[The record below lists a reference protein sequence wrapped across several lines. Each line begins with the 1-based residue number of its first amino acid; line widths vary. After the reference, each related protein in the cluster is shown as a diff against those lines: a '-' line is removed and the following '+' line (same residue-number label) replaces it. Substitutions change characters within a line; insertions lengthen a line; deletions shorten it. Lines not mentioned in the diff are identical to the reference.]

1 MENFASRNFRPI
13 IYSAVLALLVFG
25 CVGFL
30 WIGGFLQQSELW
42 FYDNFTAEASNPK
55 AEDNRISLV
64 LLDEKDIESYD
75 YPLRDQLLSVLLEKI
90 ESGHPALIGIDLYRD
105 LPEPR
110 NGSEASILNQTL
122 TRYPNIIG
130 IFLFGTEKQPF
141 RIPPPAALRQDL
153 SRCGFND
160 FPIDYKT
167 VRRAFLYLP
176 DSCDYASFACLLA
189 QNYLANEKGI
199 TPTTDGP
206 YMRIGKTTFRRFRS
220 NDSGYVNAAD
230 GGYQFML
237 DFRGPRTFT
246 TRSISETLKL
256 PSADVF
262 KDQIVIIGGGSDSAR
277 DAVDTPIGEGVP
289 GPMVHAQIVNQ
300 ILRAALNGDQSRGT
314 FTPPVK
320 WLWAFF
326 WCVAGCLS
334 GFCLRSHILYGFATV
349 AGVAAVIGSAWLLFL
364 AGWWV
369 PVVAPGLAFMLTS
382 VSVKSYTAYYGEQQ
396 RANLM
401 KLFSQHVA
409 PDVAEM
415 LWDERDKFLQG
426 GRPSAQR
433 LSATVLF
440 TDLQGYSTMSEK
452 LSPQEL
458 MDWVNECLGS
468 LAQHVGKN
476 GGIINKYIGDAIMA
490 VFGIPVP
497 RTTPAQIA
505 HDARNAVTCAVEM
518 AEEISRLNRQ
528 WLAQGKSAARMRI
541 GIHTGELM
549 AGVLGS
555 EDRLEYTVI
564 GDAVNISARLEGVDK
579 ENKMSGGLSEECRIL
594 ISESTFVYVT
604 DDFIFE
610 QLGYEA
616 LKGREEKTL
625 IYKVLARKNNGGT
638 NIA

>member
-1 MENFASRNFRPI
+1 MENFGSRGIRPI

-25 CVGFL
+25 CVGAL

-42 FYDNFTAEASNPK
+42 FYDNFTAQASNPK

-75 YPLRDQLLSVLLEKI
+75 YPLRDQMLSALLEKI

-130 IFLFGTEKQPF
+130 IFLFGTPQQPF

-176 DSCDYASFACLLA
+176 DTCDYASFACLLA
-189 QNYLANEKGI
+189 QSYLANEKGI

-206 YMRIGKTTFRRFRS
+206 YMRLGKTTFRRFRS

-246 TRSISETLKL
+246 TRTIGETLKL
-256 PSADVF
+256 PNADVF

-289 GPMVHAQIVNQ
+289 GPLVHAQIVNQ

-314 FTPPVK
+314 FSPPVK

-326 WCVAGCLS
+326 WCVVGCLC
-334 GFCLRSHILYGFATV
+334 GFCPRSHILYGLATV
-349 AGVAAVIGSAWLLFL
+349 AGVVAVIGSAWLLFL
-364 AGWWV
+364 SGWWV

-415 LWDERDKFLQG
+415 LWEERDKFLQG

-505 HDARNAVTCAVEM
+505 HDAKNAVTCAVEM
-518 AEEISRLNRQ
+518 AEEMSRLNKQ
-528 WLAQGKSAARMRI
+528 WLAQGKTAAQMRI

-564 GDAVNISARLEGVDK
+564 GDAVNISSRLEGVDK

-594 ISESTFVYVT
+594 ISESTFAYVK

-616 LKGREEKTL
+616 LKGREEKTR
-625 IYKVLARKNNGGT
+625 IYKVLARKNKGGT